1 MVLLKVR
8 QVSAL
13 LSFLHGERCFILT
26 TSLPCRRRKN
36 VVMLGNY
43 LIGLSHMHKAKN
55 VTGYILILAM
65 LAMMLIGYICVKV
78 YNLTVII

>member
-1 MVLLKVR
+1 
-8 QVSAL
+8 
-13 LSFLHGERCFILT
+13 
-26 TSLPCRRRKN
+26 
-36 VVMLGNY
+36 MLGNY

-78 YNLTVII
+78 YNLTVIIWHCSSAKLPDIERDAPKAARPSI